1 MSSTRGVIIA
11 SRAAHSSVNQ
21 AAQVMDVD
29 VVWAQDD
36 DRGRLSGEAVRA
48 AWQSLS
54 AEQQRRTF
62 CVVATGGTTNVGI
75 VDDLEGVGQFSAAH
89 GLWFHVDAAYGGA
102 ALAAPS
108 VRELFNG
115 IERADSL
122 IVDPHK
128 WLFAPFDSCALLYR
142 DPRVARAAH
151 TQHAEYLDALRHD
164 DDWNPSDYAH
174 HLTRRARG
182 LPLWFSLAVHGTVAY
197 SESVERSL
205 TVTREGA
212 DDIRMSSHL
221 ELVLEPELSVLV
233 FRRRGWTTEQYYAW
247 SDKVLT
253 DGLAFVV
260 PTSWRGETVLRMC
273 LVNPATTR
281 DDLRL
286 VFDSL
291 K

>member
-11 SRAAHSSVNQ
+11 SRAAHSSINQ

-48 AWQSLS
+48 AWQSMS
-54 AEQQRRTF
+54 EEQQRRTF

-212 DDIRMSSHL
+212 DDIRISSHL
-221 ELVLEPELSVLV
+221 ELVMEPELSVLV

-260 PTSWRGETVLRMC
+260 PTSWRGETVLRVC